1 MNIFW
6 QIILLC
12 LIKKLFEFFF
22 IVKYIPPRVGFGFP
36 SLSSI
41 ISYIAT
47 TRLNGRA
54 GSDSYNKLTCENLV
68 MGRCLEILILEGGIR
83 VWTHVSSVK
92 FEDNDL
98 NHPTNHAQN
107 HFSEKSVQKVLSSYS
122 LKIILVLN
130 TASKQSQS
138 T

>member
-6 QIILLC
+6 QIILRC

-41 ISYIAT
+41 ISYIVT

-68 MGRCLEILILEGGIR
+68 MGRCLEILILEG
-83 VWTHVSSVK
+83 VSGCEPMLV
-92 FEDNDL
+92 
-98 NHPTNHAQN
+98 
-107 HFSEKSVQKVLSSYS
+107 VLS
-122 LKIILVLN
+122 LRTMTLTTLPTTPKII
-130 TASKQSQS
+130 SQKS
-138 T
+138 QFKKSYLLIL